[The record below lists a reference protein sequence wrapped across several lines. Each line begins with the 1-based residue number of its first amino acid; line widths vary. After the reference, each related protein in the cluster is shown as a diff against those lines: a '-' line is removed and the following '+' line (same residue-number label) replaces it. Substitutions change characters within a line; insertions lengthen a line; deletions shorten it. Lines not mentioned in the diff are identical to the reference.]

1 MFEET
6 EPAQPKPSPTVGAC
20 FPELVDGLSAPLC
33 SRDLGVV
40 RQTADWYDVVNA
52 LTDITIGRT
61 DQPLGSLVPSLGAW
75 ATLAIGDS
83 ATLECLG
90 ISPLSGQSNALQR
103 NHLDTWGAVGRV
115 SPGRIG
121 GFVNAGVKVV
131 RDVTRLVIELGAAA
145 EVGLTEWDQP
155 AV

>member
-1 MFEET
+1 M
-6 EPAQPKPSPTVGAC
+6 
-20 FPELVDGLSAPLC
+20 
-33 SRDLGVV
+33 
-40 RQTADWYDVVNA
+40 RQTADWYDVVNV
-52 LTDITIGRT
+52 LTDVAIGRT

-90 ISPLSGQSNALQR
+90 ISPLSGRSHNALQR

-115 SPGRIG
+115 SPGHIG

-145 EVGLTEWDQP
+145 EVGASPNGTSRPCRVTEYRSGSDDRSRRSLGHRTP
-155 AV
+155 DAKAHSVGPYSE